1 MSWLLAFL
9 GFAALVVLHEFGHFI
24 VAKWVGMRVERF
36 MLFFPPI
43 LASFRRGETEYGI
56 GAVPLGGYVRISGMN
71 PREELP
77 AEVEHR
83 AYYRQ
88 KPWKRI
94 VVILAGP
101 AVNVL
106 ICFVLLWAIF
116 AFSDR
121 VEGSTNRVADV
132 SPGSPAAEVLR
143 PGDEL
148 LAVDGVTGDTDRL
161 REQLATHTCPGEQVQ
176 GCKGTPVEL
185 RLRRE
190 GRERQVTATPTYDA
204 EAGRPLLGF
213 GFEPVVVNDNGLQ
226 AVGSSLDAMWEVTS
240 GTVTTVGR
248 LFYDSKARDEVS
260 GVVGSYET
268 TRQAVEFSATMALYL
283 LAVISLSLAII
294 NLFPFLPLDGGHV
307 FWAVA
312 EKIRGKA
319 IPFVVME
326 RAGVVGFLLVI
337 MLFLLG
343 LSNDID
349 RLRGEG
355 FGIR

>member
-1 MSWLLAFL
+1 MSWLIAFL
-9 GFAALVVLHEFGHFI
+9 GFAALIVLHEFGHFV

-43 LASFRRGETEYGI
+43 LGSVRRGETEYGI
-56 GAVPLGGYVRISGMN
+56 GAIPLGGYVKISGMN

-77 AEVEHR
+77 PEVEPR

-101 AVNVL
+101 AMNL
-106 ICFVLLWAIF
+106 IICFVLLWGIF
-116 AFSDR
+116 VFNGRFFPTTEIAQ
-121 VEGSTNRVADV
+121 VTQ
-132 SPGSPAAEVLR
+132 GSPAAEVLR
-143 PGDEL
+143 PGDRIV
-148 LAVDGVTGDTDRL
+148 AVDGVRGDSDEL
-161 REQLATHTCPGEQVQ
+161 RAQIATHRCPGEQVD
-176 GCKGTPVEL
+176 GCEGTPVKL
-185 RLRRE
+185 TVQR
-190 GRERQVTATPTYDA
+190 GERTLKLDARPQYNA

-213 GFEPVVVNDNGLQ
+213 AFDAERRKDGPGE
-226 AVGSSLDAMWEVTS
+226 AVGTAVTGMWDITS
-240 GTVTTVGR
+240 ATVTTIGR
-248 LFYDSKARDEVS
+248 LFYDSQAREEVS

-268 TRQAVEFSATMALYL
+268 TRQAVNSSVVDALGI

-312 EKIRGKA
+312 EKVRGRPIA
-319 IPFVVME
+319 FSVME
-326 RAGVVGFLLVI
+326 RAGIVGFMLVL

-343 LSNDID
+343 LTNDID
-349 RLRGEG
+349 RLRNEG